1 MNELIRIATAELAR
15 FLAATLPALSPDWWT
30 RHVVERLSFQQQRLV
45 QERGLK
51 SLQQLDFAALV
62 RVLDQNW
69 YELSSAQGLPREGRT
84 WVRELQTVRNK
95 WAHLSAEAMPESELY
110 RDADTLA
117 RLMAAIGVAQPLLD
131 EIDAVK
137 AAALVAMASKRQKAV
152 TRPLELTPPML
163 QAPRRCS
170 RSAILWRCDLRR

>member
-1 MNELIRIATAELAR
+1 
-15 FLAATLPALSPDWWT
+15 
-30 RHVVERLSFQQQRLV
+30 VVERLSFQQQRLV

-69 YELSSAQGLPREGRT
+69 HELSSAQGLPREGRT

-110 RDADTLA
+110 RDADTLG

-137 AAALVAMASKRQKAV
+137 AAALVAMADKRQG
-152 TRPLELTPPML
+152 PLPGRWSRRPPMRMPEI